1 MQYDVFNGD
10 ADGIIALLQLR
21 LAAPKKS
28 VLITGVKRDIS
39 LLKQVD
45 VSKATAV
52 TVLDISLE
60 KNIQSLQNLLDNEV
74 DVFYV
79 DHHRTGVIPNSN
91 KLTTLLNT
99 DANICT
105 SLLVNDFLQ
114 GQYINWA
121 IAAAFGDNM
130 QASAKA
136 LAVKVGLTE
145 LEQAQLNELG
155 IYINYNGYGASVED
169 LHFHP
174 ANLYQAL
181 LKYPDPFTLINEQD
195 SLFWQ
200 LKQAY
205 LADMAK
211 AQSAKVI
218 SEKTSVKAV
227 QLADEAWARRVSG
240 VFGNDLANQAPDR
253 AHIVLTL
260 NKEKLT
266 KDNKPN
272 DNPDSHLSS
281 DANSNEPSYTVSLRA
296 PLNNK
301 QGAGDI
307 CSQFPTGGGRAAAAG
322 INALPVSRLAEF
334 ITHVEHYYQP

>member
-1 MQYDVFNGD
+1 MHYDVFNGD

-21 LAAPKKS
+21 LAEPKES

-60 KNIQSLQNLLDNEV
+60 KNNQALQALLDNQV

-79 DHHRTGVIPNSN
+79 DHHRTGEIPNST

-105 SLLVNDFLQ
+105 SLLVNDFLK

-136 LAVKVGLTE
+136 LAEKVGLTE
-145 LEQAQLNELG
+145 TEQAQLSELG
-155 IYINYNGYGASVED
+155 VYINYNGYGASVDD

-174 ANLYQAL
+174 ADLYQAL
-181 LKYPDPFTLINEQD
+181 LKYPDPFTLINE
-195 SLFWQ
+195 SGSIFWQ

-218 SEKTSVKAV
+218 SEQISVKAV
-227 QLADEAWARRVSG
+227 QLADEPWARRVSG

-260 NKEKLT
+260 NKVDEQQESHSS
-266 KDNKPN
+266 
-272 DNPDSHLSS
+272 PDL
-281 DANSNEPSYTVSLRA
+281 ASYTVSLRA

-307 CSQFPTGGGRAAAAG
+307 CSEFPTGGGRAAAAG
-322 INALPVSRLAEF
+322 VNALPVSQLDEF
-334 ITHVEHYYQP
+334 IKHVESYYQG

>member
-1 MQYDVFNGD
+1 MHYDVFNGD

-21 LAAPKKS
+21 LAEPKES
-28 VLITGVKRDIS
+28 ELITGVKRDIS

-60 KNIQSLQNLLDNEV
+60 KNNQALQALLDNQVE
-74 DVFYV
+74 VFYV
-79 DHHRTGVIPNSN
+79 DHHRTGEIPNST

-145 LEQAQLNELG
+145 TEQAQLSELG
-155 IYINYNGYGASVED
+155 VYINYNGYGASVED

-174 ANLYQAL
+174 ADLYQAL
-181 LKYPDPFTLINEQD
+181 LKYPDPFTLIDE
-195 SLFWQ
+195 SGSIFWQ

-218 SEKTSVKAV
+218 SEKISVKAV
-227 QLADEAWARRVSG
+227 LLADEPWARRVSG

-260 NKEKLT
+260 NKVDEEQESHSAS
-266 KDNKPN
+266 PS
-272 DNPDSHLSS
+272 DSET
-281 DANSNEPSYTVSLRA
+281 ACYTVSLRA

-322 INALPVSRLAEF
+322 VNALPVSELDEF
-334 ITHVEHYYQP
+334 IKHVESYYQL

>member
-1 MQYDVFNGD
+1 MHYDVFNGD

-21 LAAPKKS
+21 LAEPKES
-28 VLITGVKRDIS
+28 VIITGVKRDIS

-45 VSKATAV
+45 VSKVTSV

-60 KNIQSLQNLLDNEV
+60 KNIQSLQVLLHKQVE
-74 DVFYV
+74 VFYV
-79 DHHRTGVIPNSN
+79 DHHRTGDIPKSS

-99 DANICT
+99 DANVCT
-105 SLLVNDFLQ
+105 SLLINDFLQ
-114 GQYINWA
+114 GQYVNWA

-130 QASAKA
+130 QDSAKA
-136 LAVKVGLTE
+136 LAEKVGLTE
-145 LEQAQLNELG
+145 TEQAQLNELG
-155 IYINYNGYGASVED
+155 IYINYNGYGANVDD

-174 ANLYQAL
+174 GDLYQAL
-181 LKYPDPFTLINEQD
+181 LKYPDPFTLINETD
-195 SLFWQ
+195 SLFCK

-218 SEKTSVKAV
+218 SEKTSIKVV
-227 QLADEAWARRVSG
+227 LLADEAWARRVSG

-260 NKEKLT
+260 NKETKLT
-266 KDNKPN
+266 EEQDNFSVT
-272 DNPDSHLSS
+272 DSS
-281 DANSNEPSYTVSLRA
+281 SYTLSLRA

-301 QGAGDI
+301 QGADYI

-322 INALPVSRLAEF
+322 VNVLPVSKLGEF
-334 ITHVEHYYQP
+334 IDTVVRYYL

>member
-1 MQYDVFNGD
+1 MHYDVFNGD
-10 ADGIIALLQLR
+10 ADGIIALVQLR
-21 LAAPKKS
+21 LVEPKES

-45 VSKATAV
+45 ITTATSV

-60 KNIQSLQNLLDNEV
+60 KNIQSLQGLLDNQV

-79 DHHRTGVIPNSN
+79 DHHRTGEIPSSS

-114 GQYINWA
+114 GQYVNWA

-130 QASAKA
+130 HASAKA

-145 LEQAQLNELG
+145 AEQAQLNELG

-174 ANLYQAL
+174 ADLYQAL
-181 LKYPDPFTLINEQD
+181 LKYPDPFTLINEKN

-218 SEKTSVKAV
+218 SEKTNVKAV

-260 NKEKLT
+260 NKVNVNET
-266 KDNKPN
+266 AQI
-272 DNPDSHLSS
+272 
-281 DANSNEPSYTVSLRA
+281 DAASYTLSLRA

-322 INALPVSRLAEF
+322 VNELPISQLDEF
-334 ITHVEHYYQP
+334 IKHVESYYQDSKL

>member
-1 MQYDVFNGD
+1 MHYDVFNGD

-21 LAAPKKS
+21 LAAPKES

-45 VSKATAV
+45 VSKVTSV

-60 KNIQSLQNLLDNEV
+60 KNIQPLQALLNKQVE
-74 DVFYV
+74 VFYV
-79 DHHRTGVIPNSN
+79 DHHRTGEIPTSA

-99 DANICT
+99 DANTCT
-105 SLLVNDFLQ
+105 SLLVNDFLK
-114 GQYINWA
+114 GQYVNWA

-130 QASAKA
+130 HASAKA
-136 LAVKVGLTE
+136 LAIKVGLSE
-145 LEQAQLNELG
+145 IEIEQLNELG

-174 ANLYQAL
+174 ADLYQAL
-181 LKYPDPFTLINEQD
+181 LKYPDPFTLINEKG

-205 LADMAK
+205 LADMTQ
-211 AQSAKVI
+211 AQSATVI
-218 SEKTSVKAV
+218 SEQTSVKAV

-260 NKEKLT
+260 NKSDKASEDLHSGLV
-266 KDNKPN
+266 N
-272 DNPDSHLSS
+272 DT
-281 DANSNEPSYTVSLRA
+281 ASYTVSLRA

-322 INALPVSRLAEF
+322 INALPSEMLSEF
-334 ITHVEHYYQP
+334 IETVAKYYQ

>member
-1 MQYDVFNGD
+1 MHYDVFNGD

-21 LAAPKKS
+21 LAEPKES

-60 KNIQSLQNLLDNEV
+60 KNNQALQALLDNQV

-79 DHHRTGVIPNSN
+79 DHHRTGEIPNST

-105 SLLVNDFLQ
+105 SLLVNDFLK

-136 LAVKVGLTE
+136 LAEKVGLTE
-145 LEQAQLNELG
+145 TEQAQLSELG
-155 IYINYNGYGASVED
+155 VYINYNGYGASVDD

-174 ANLYQAL
+174 ADLYQAL
-181 LKYPDPFTLINEQD
+181 LKYPDPFTLINE
-195 SLFWQ
+195 SGSIFWQ

-218 SEKTSVKAV
+218 SEQSSVKAV
-227 QLADEAWARRVSG
+227 QLADEPWARRVSG

-260 NKEKLT
+260 NKVDEQQESHSS
-266 KDNKPN
+266 
-272 DNPDSHLSS
+272 PDL
-281 DANSNEPSYTVSLRA
+281 ASYTVSLRA

-307 CSQFPTGGGRAAAAG
+307 CSEFPTGGGRAAAAG
-322 INALPVSRLAEF
+322 VNALPVSQLDEF
-334 ITHVEHYYQP
+334 IKHVESYYQG

>member
-1 MQYDVFNGD
+1 MHYDVFNGD

-21 LAAPKKS
+21 LAAPKES
-28 VLITGVKRDIS
+28 VIITGVKRDIS

-45 VSKATAV
+45 VSKATSV

-60 KNIQSLQNLLDNEV
+60 KNIQSLQALLNRQVE
-74 DVFYV
+74 VFYV
-79 DHHRTGVIPNSN
+79 DHHRTGDIPKSS

-114 GQYINWA
+114 GKYVNWA

-130 QASAKA
+130 QDSAKA
-136 LAVKVGLTE
+136 LAENVGLTE
-145 LEQAQLNELG
+145 TEQAQLNELG
-155 IYINYNGYGASVED
+155 IYINYNGYGASAED
-169 LHFHP
+169 LHFNP
-174 ANLYQAL
+174 ADLYQAL
-181 LKYPDPFTLINEQD
+181 LKYPDPFTLINEKN
-195 SLFWQ
+195 SLFGQ

-205 LADMAK
+205 SADMAK

-218 SEKTSVKAV
+218 SEQTSVKVV

-260 NKEKLT
+260 NKENT
-266 KDNKPN
+266 PN
-272 DNPDSHLSS
+272 EVQESHSPNNTQP
-281 DANSNEPSYTVSLRA
+281 ASYTISLRA

-322 INALPVSRLAEF
+322 VNALPVSRLGEF
-334 ITHVEHYYQP
+334 IDTVVRYYL

>member
-1 MQYDVFNGD
+1 MHYDVFNGD
-10 ADGIIALLQLR
+10 ADGIISLLQLR
-21 LAAPKKS
+21 LAESKES

-45 VSKATAV
+45 VIKATSV

-60 KNIQSLQNLLDNEV
+60 KNIQSLQALLDNQVE
-74 DVFYV
+74 VFYV
-79 DHHRTGVIPNSN
+79 DHHRTGDIPKSS

-114 GQYINWA
+114 GKYVNWA

-136 LAVKVGLTE
+136 LAENVGLTE
-145 LEQAQLNELG
+145 TEQAQLNELG

-169 LHFHP
+169 LHFNP
-174 ANLYQAL
+174 DDLYQAL
-181 LKYPDPFTLINEQD
+181 LKYPDPFTLINETG

-260 NKEKLT
+260 NKK
-266 KDNKPN
+266 N
-272 DNPDSHLSS
+272 
-281 DANSNEPSYTVSLRA
+281 ASNEEQENYLYQDSASYTVSLRA

-322 INALPVSRLAEF
+322 INELPSLMLNKF
-334 ITHVEHYYQP
+334 INMVKEYYQ